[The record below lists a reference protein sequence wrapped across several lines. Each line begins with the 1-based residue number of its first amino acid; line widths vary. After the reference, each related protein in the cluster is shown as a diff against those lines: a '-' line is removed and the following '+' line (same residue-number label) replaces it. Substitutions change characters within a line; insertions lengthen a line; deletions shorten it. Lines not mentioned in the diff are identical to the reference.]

1 MFRSNKKVRKPFW
14 WWLLVGALVGAMA
27 VLFGIGWKRVRTC
40 CVRENESHVGGE
52 EEVSQPAEVPASAE
66 EKQD

>member
-1 MFRSNKKVRKPFW
+1 MFRSSKTVRKPFW

-27 VLFGIGWKRVRTC
+27 VLFGIGWKRVRTH
-40 CVRENESHVGGE
+40 CVRKNKPHLRGE

-66 EKQD
+66 KKQG

>member
-27 VLFGIGWKRVRTC
+27 VLFGIGWKRIK
-40 CVRENESHVGGE
+40 NKPHVEGK

-66 EKQD
+66 KKKG